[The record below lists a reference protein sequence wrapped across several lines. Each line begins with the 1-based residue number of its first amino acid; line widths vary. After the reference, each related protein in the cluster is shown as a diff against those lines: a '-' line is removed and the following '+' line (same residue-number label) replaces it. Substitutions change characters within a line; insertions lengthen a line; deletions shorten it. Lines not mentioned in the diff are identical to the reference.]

1 MKIAIFG
8 GNGFIGRALEK
19 KAREESYEIS
29 IFDLPKYDV
38 EHPETF
44 TVELA
49 AEKPDAVINLAGI
62 FGGVKESPPVRKL
75 FEINVMGNLNVLKAA
90 YDAGARIYIFLSSM
104 GAHGENKLGEHQKR
118 FSLFNPQS
126 GYQASK
132 AAAEYSMQ
140 QFLREAP
147 DMRIVAL
154 RATMVLDKGT
164 QLQHAPIDFIKTIL
178 AGKDIEIYGE
188 GRHEREWIWVD
199 DVADGILRAIEYG
212 ARANSGYYPF
222 FLSSGRISMRDLAE
236 KIVSKMGGKVVFT
249 PSTKQAFTLTSDMEE
264 SQSALGWVPK
274 YDMDMMIDKLIDA
287 FKA

>member
-1 MKIAIFG
+1 MKIVIFG
-8 GNGFIGRALEK
+8 GRGFIGQALGK
-19 KAREESYEIS
+19 KARESYEVV
-29 IFDLPKYDV
+29 IFDLPENDV
-38 EHPETF
+38 ERPETF
-44 TVELA
+44 TAQLIS
-49 AEKPDAVINLAGI
+49 EKPDVVINLAGI
-62 FGGVKESPPVRKL
+62 FGGVKESPPVQKL
-75 FEINVMGNLNVLKAA
+75 FETNVMGNLNILKAA
-90 YDAGARIYIFLSSM
+90 YDAGAKNYIFLSSM
-104 GAHGENKLGEHQKR
+104 AAHGENKPGEHQKR

-147 DMRIVAL
+147 DMKIITL
-154 RATMVLDKGT
+154 RATMVLAKGT

-188 GRHEREWIWVD
+188 GRHEREWVWVD
-199 DVADGILRAIEYG
+199 DVADGILRAIEYATG
-212 ARANSGYYPF
+212 TNPGYYPF
-222 FLSSGRISMRDLAE
+222 FLSSSRVSMRDLAE

-249 PSTKQAFTLTSDMEE
+249 PSTKQAFTLTSDIEE